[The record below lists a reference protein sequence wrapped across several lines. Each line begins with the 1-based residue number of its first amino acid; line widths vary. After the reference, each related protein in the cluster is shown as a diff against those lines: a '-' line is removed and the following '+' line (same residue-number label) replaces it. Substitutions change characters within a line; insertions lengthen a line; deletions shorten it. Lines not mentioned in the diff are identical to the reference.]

1 MAPADKARAALI
13 VTATAVATILV
24 GAVMLRE
31 APAAS
36 PSATAQRHTPGTSP
50 AAAPPAPAAVL
61 PTAMAPSPANVRPC
75 ELTHDGAGPV
85 AAACRAGGHD
95 AARRFM
101 KEMVNRTKDRDER
114 VTCDGCHTDLDDFT
128 LVRGARDKLS
138 DLLASLE
145 AR

>member
-1 MAPADKARAALI
+1 MAPSDRARAALI
-13 VTATAVATILV
+13 VGATAVATIVV

-31 APAAS
+31 APAA
-36 PSATAQRHTPGTSP
+36 PPP
-50 AAAPPAPAAVL
+50 AAARPAPATSPPPPAAAVI

-75 ELTHDGAGPV
+75 ALTHDGAGPV

-101 KEMVNRTKDRDER
+101 KEMVNRTKDREDR
-114 VTCDGCHTDLDDFT
+114 ATCDGCHTDLDDFT

-138 DLLASLE
+138 ELLASLE
-145 AR
+145 P